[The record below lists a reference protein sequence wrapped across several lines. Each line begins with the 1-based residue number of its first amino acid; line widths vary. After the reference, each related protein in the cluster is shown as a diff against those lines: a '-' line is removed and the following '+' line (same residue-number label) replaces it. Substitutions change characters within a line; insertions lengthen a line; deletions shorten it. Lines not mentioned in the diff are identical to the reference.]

1 MGIAESSST
10 HDQRTPVPLH
20 VRNQLHGVRMSAT
33 WKQVADAQTHLAK
46 LLVALSKDENERN
59 EKFGAGCTRILVAL
73 VGSGTSTAAAF
84 AAEAIGNLVFAEAIG
99 ELVRREHTDAVRK
112 AGATP
117 LLVALLGE
125 GAGSA
130 AAENAAGALWSLALN
145 NDTNREAIRKA
156 GGIPP
161 LVTLLAAAGDAIA
174 AKNAAGA
181 LWNLMLN
188 SYINCEAI
196 REAGGIPPLVAL
208 LAAGGESVAA
218 ENVVGAL
225 WSLASDND
233 TNCDAIR
240 EAGGI
245 PPLVALLGAVGQP
258 ETAEN
263 AAGVLYNLA
272 VCRTVVAEA
281 VLDALPSA
289 TPAGL
294 ANDAELLE
302 ELQAVASSRLEAAE
316 AGSSV
321 SALERAIER
330 GQVVRLEADT
340 LQRAGVRLADLNG
353 EVARKAKRDSLGL
366 EHIPPPN
373 EFICPI
379 TYDVMRN
386 PVVASDGN
394 SYERVAIEAVLRSG
408 NGLSPLTREP
418 LRADVLISNRNLRQR
433 IAAYEGE
440 MLDIASQAVE
450 VAAGRA
456 VAEVL
461 GEQGESGGR
470 KRPAEPAAGAASSSA
485 GGAAGGRPKRSRH

>member
-188 SYINCEAI
+188 SYINCE
-196 REAGGIPPLVAL
+196 
-208 LAAGGESVAA
+208 
-218 ENVVGAL
+218 
-225 WSLASDND
+225 
-233 TNCDAIR
+233 AIR